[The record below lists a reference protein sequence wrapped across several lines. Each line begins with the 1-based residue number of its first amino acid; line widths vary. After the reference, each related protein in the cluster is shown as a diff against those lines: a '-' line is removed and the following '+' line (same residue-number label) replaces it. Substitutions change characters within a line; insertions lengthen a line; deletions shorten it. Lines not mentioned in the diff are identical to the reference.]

1 MGNRQGEKSHR
12 YVDCGTFELSM
23 GETKVMSGTSF
34 QEWYSDVFIPDMSDE
49 PRYRGSELPGK
60 AFLVTVHAKNLSAT
74 ESLEL
79 PVRTPCALSLC
90 RRALRASLQD
100 KLLEGG
106 SLIRKDV
113 DGADRAPAAAEG
125 ADGRRFAQDYPA
137 GFHAHDAQVQALA
150 L

>member
-1 MGNRQGEKSHR
+1 MKNLT
-12 YVDCGTFELSM
+12 VDCGTFELSM

-79 PVRTPCALSLC
+79 PVRTPCAL
-90 RRALRASLQD
+90 AY
-100 KLLEGG
+100 
-106 SLIRKDV
+106 
-113 DGADRAPAAAEG
+113 
-125 ADGRRFAQDYPA
+125 ADGRSARPCRTSCLKVAASSGKTLTARTGRRPPPKVRMDA
-137 GFHAHDAQVQALA
+137 GSRRTIQQGSMPMT
-150 L
+150 